1 MKECPICGSRCFDD
15 MDRCY
20 GCLHD
25 FTRDET
31 GAVESRADGS
41 GAGSGEE
48 AHALRRSA
56 SRLVSHAPSDPG
68 SLEGDVRPERAVPA
82 LSSLNLGSASGEL
95 SFVVRISLSPMAS

>member
-20 GCLHD
+20 ACLHD
-25 FTRDET
+25 FTRDEA
-31 GAVESRADGS
+31 GAVDSGVDGS
-41 GAGSGEE
+41 GAGNGEE
-48 AHALRRSA
+48 ARVLRRCA
-56 SRLVSHAPSDPG
+56 SRQVSHAPSDPG
-68 SLEGDVRPERAVPA
+68 SPEGDVRLERAAPA

>member
-25 FTRDET
+25 FTRDEA
-31 GAVESRADGS
+31 GAVESGVDGS

-48 AHALRRSA
+48 ARGFRRSA
-56 SRLVSHAPSDPG
+56 SRQVSHAPSDPG
-68 SLEGDVRPERAVPA
+68 SPEGDARSEHAAPA